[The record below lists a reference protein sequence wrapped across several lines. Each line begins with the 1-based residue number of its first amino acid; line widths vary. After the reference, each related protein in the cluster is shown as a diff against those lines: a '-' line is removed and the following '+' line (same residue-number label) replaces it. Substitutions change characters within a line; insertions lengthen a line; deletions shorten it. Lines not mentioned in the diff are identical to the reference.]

1 MTNLID
7 KKDDF
12 NEINL
17 SSDNNEEITIKQK
30 KLISISS
37 KFLKEIFFFSKIKP

>member
-30 KLISISS
+30 KLISIIS
-37 KFLKEIFFFSKIKP
+37 KLLKEIFLFSKIKL